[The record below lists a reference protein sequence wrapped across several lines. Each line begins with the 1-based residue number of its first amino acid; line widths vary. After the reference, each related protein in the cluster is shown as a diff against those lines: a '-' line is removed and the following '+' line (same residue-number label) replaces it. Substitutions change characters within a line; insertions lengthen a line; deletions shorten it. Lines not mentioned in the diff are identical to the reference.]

1 MSTTAPILPVDFT
14 EGAISSF
21 TDQQI
26 KELVKQNVKM
36 IVLTIP
42 GERIMF
48 PDFGVGIQRYLF
60 ELETS
65 TVQADLRSRL
75 QNQLNRY
82 MPTIRVK
89 NIETS
94 LGDANRNRLG
104 VRIEYEID
112 FLATRDFL
120 DLLFEY

>member
-1 MSTTAPILPVDFT
+1 
-14 EGAISSF
+14 
-21 TDQQI
+21 
-26 KELVKQNVKM
+26 
-36 IVLTIP
+36 
-42 GERIMF
+42 MF

-75 QNQLNRY
+75 QTQLNRY